1 MKLNS
6 GIIKKISI
14 IIMAGVISMSAMAC
28 GKKSANDS
36 DKKKTVVIGLDDTF
50 VPMGYKDE
58 NGEIVGFDVE
68 LAKEIFKRSGREVK
82 FQPVDWTMKES
93 ELNQG
98 NIDLIW
104 NGYSVTEERKK
115 QVQFSDAYL
124 DNRQIIIT
132 LGSSKLSSKE
142 DLKGAKVG
150 TQSESSSLE
159 AINKE
164 GELAKNFKDGQ
175 PVLFDTYNDAL
186 MDLEAGRLDAVVVD
200 EILARYFMKQRG
212 EDKFKILNG
221 DFGKESY
228 AVGAR
233 KDDSDLV
240 SEINKYYKEIKE
252 DGTGEKICN
261 KWFGENILK

>member
-1 MKLNS
+1 MKLKS
-6 GIIKKISI
+6 GIIKKISLV
-14 IIMAGVISMSAMAC
+14 IIMGILSVNIMAC
-28 GKKSANDS
+28 GEE
-36 DKKKTVVIGLDDTF
+36 DKKAGKENDKVIIGLDDTF

-58 NGEIVGFDVE
+58 NGEIVGFDVDM
-68 LAKEIFKRSGREVK
+68 AKEIFKRSGKEVE
-82 FQPVDWTMKES
+82 FQPIDWTMKES
-93 ELNQG
+93 ELSQG

-104 NGYSVTEERKK
+104 NGYSITEERKE
-115 QVQFSDAYL
+115 QIQFSDAYL

-132 LGSSKLSSKE
+132 LADSKLSNKE

-164 GELAKNFKDGQ
+164 EELANSFKDGQ

-186 MDLEAGRLDAVVVD
+186 MDLESGRLDAVVLD
-200 EILARYFMKQRG
+200 EILARYYTKQRG
-212 EDKFKILNG
+212 EEKFKILDG

-228 AVGAR
+228 AIGAR
-233 KDDSDLV
+233 KDEQELV
-240 SEINKYYKEIKE
+240 DDINKYYEEMKE
-252 DGTGEKICN
+252 DGTGAAICE

>member
-1 MKLNS
+1 MKSN
-6 GIIKKISI
+6 IKVIKKITV
-14 IIMAGVISMSAMAC
+14 IIMLVLLSVNVVAC
-28 GKKSANDS
+28 GKDSVKADENND
-36 DKKKTVVIGLDDTF
+36 TVIIGLDDTF

-58 NGEIVGFDVE
+58 KGEIVGFDVD
-68 LAKEIFKRSGREVK
+68 LAKEIFKRSGRKVK

-104 NGYSVTEERKK
+104 NGYSVTEERKE
-115 QVQFSDAYL
+115 QVKFSDAYL
-124 DNRQIIIT
+124 DNRQVIIVLAT
-132 LGSSKLSSKE
+132 SKLSSKE

-164 GELAKNFKDGQ
+164 QELTRNFKDGQ
-175 PVLFDTYNDAL
+175 LVLFDTYNDAL
-186 MDLEAGRLDAVVVD
+186 MDLDAGRLDAVVVD
-200 EILARYFMKQRG
+200 EILARYYMKQRG
-212 EDKFKILNG
+212 EERFKILNG
-221 DFGKESY
+221 DFGKEIY

-233 KDDSDLV
+233 KDDEELIND
-240 SEINKYYKEIKE
+240 INKYYKEIKE
-252 DGTGEKICN
+252 DGTGENICN

>member
-132 LGSSKLSSKE
+132 LGSSKLLSKE
-142 DLKGAKVG
+142 DLKGVKVG

-164 GELAKNFKDGQ
+164 GELAKTFKDGQ

-200 EILARYFMKQRG
+200 EILARYYIKQRG

-252 DGTGEKICN
+252 DGTGEEICN

>member
-1 MKLNS
+1 MKSNIK
-6 GIIKKISI
+6 IIKKISVVI
-14 IIMAGVISMSAMAC
+14 MLGVLSVGIMACDKENVKTDKNNDTVI
-28 GKKSANDS
+28 
-36 DKKKTVVIGLDDTF
+36 IGLDDTF
-50 VPMGYKDE
+50 VPMGYKDK
-58 NGEIVGFDVE
+58 NGEIVGFDVD
-68 LAKEIFKRSGREVK
+68 LAKEIFKRSGRKVE

-104 NGYSVTEERKK
+104 NGYSVTEERKE

-124 DNRQIIIT
+124 DNKQVIIALST
-132 LGSSKLSSKE
+132 SKLSAKE
-142 DLKGAKVG
+142 DLKDAKVG

-159 AINKE
+159 AINKDQ
-164 GELAKNFKDGQ
+164 ELAKSFKDGQ

-200 EILARYFMKQRG
+200 EILARYYMKQRG
-212 EDKFKILNG
+212 EEKFKVLNG
-221 DFGKESY
+221 DFGKEIY

-233 KDDSDLV
+233 KDDEDLIND
-240 SEINKYYKEIKE
+240 INKYYKEIKE
-252 DGTGEKICN
+252 DGTGENICS